1 MDLKALEK
9 SLSPWLRVSTW
20 YTKHP
25 KDEQRFHHALHATF
39 AEHGYS
45 IAFEE
50 FFEAMRNVI
59 VERYPG
65 HELYRATDIERYAR
79 RAEIIGYYLFDVQ
92 LPVMQ
97 Q

>member
-9 SLSPWLRVSTW
+9 SLSPWLHVSTW

-25 KDEQRFHHALHATF
+25 EDEQRFHHALHATF

-65 HELYRATDIERYAR
+65 HELYRANDIERYAR
-79 RAEIIGYYLFDVQ
+79 RAEIIGYYLFDVRNCQ
-92 LPVMQ
+92 
-97 Q
+97 